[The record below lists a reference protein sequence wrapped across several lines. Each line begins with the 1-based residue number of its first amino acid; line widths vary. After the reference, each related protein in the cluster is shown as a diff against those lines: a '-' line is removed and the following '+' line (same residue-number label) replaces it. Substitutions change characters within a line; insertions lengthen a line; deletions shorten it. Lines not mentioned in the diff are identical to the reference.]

1 MKKAKSFFLNTVLLA
16 STSLFIRTIG
26 VSFTAYL
33 FRKIGSV
40 GIGIYQLI
48 MSVYALAITLATS
61 GIKFTATRLI
71 SEEMGKNRPFGVK
84 KAVRTCLIYSLCF
97 SLLTALLL
105 FVFAEQ
111 IGRGWLNDSRT
122 IPSLK
127 LLSTALPFVAV
138 SAVLNGYFTAARK
151 SAKSAFIQISDQFI
165 MIGVTVTLLTA
176 VLPQGITY
184 SCLALVIGSCISEFA
199 SCFFLFLCWLW
210 DRRKLKQDS
219 HGSLPMTKRML
230 TISLPIAFSAYARS
244 GLSTIQNILIPKG
257 LRRSGASKEGAFTA
271 YGTVHGMVLPT
282 ILYPSALLIALAELL
297 IPELTECQ
305 VNKNTKQI
313 HYIVTRVLKM
323 SLLFSVCIMGILFCF
338 SGELGNSIYQ
348 STEVSFYL
356 KIFAPLVLV
365 MYMDMVVDGMLK
377 GLGEQFRSMK
387 YNVID
392 SFCSVLMV
400 YFLLPALGIRGYVIT
415 VMVSEVLNF
424 SLSLNRLIQI
434 TEIRLHL
441 FNTLLKPIL
450 CVIGTGIFSM
460 LFPTNLI
467 IGILLFIGLY
477 LLLLVLTSCLDKDD
491 LFWIFR
497 LFR

>member
-1 MKKAKSFFLNTVLLA
+1 MKKAKSFFLNTLLLA

-48 MSVYALAITLATS
+48 MSVYSLAITLATS
-61 GIKFTATRLI
+61 GIKFTATRLV
-71 SEEMGKNRPFGVK
+71 SEELGKGNPSGVK
-84 KAVRTCLIYSLCF
+84 KAVRVCVLYSLCF
-97 SLLTALLL
+97 SLVSSALL
-105 FVFAEQ
+105 FFFAEP
-111 IGRGWLNDSRT
+111 IATSWLNDSRT

-127 LLSTALPFVAV
+127 LLSLALPFVAL
-138 SAVLNGYFTAARK
+138 SAVFSGYFTAARSSSK
-151 SAKSAFIQISDQFI
+151 AAVVQIFDQFI

-176 VLPQGITY
+176 VFPEGVEY
-184 SCLALVIGSCISEFA
+184 SCLALVIGSCLSEFA
-199 SCFFLFLCWLW
+199 STFLLFLGWLW
-210 DRRKLKQDS
+210 DKRKLSQKSQ
-219 HGSLPMTKRML
+219 GKTPVIKRML
-230 TISLPIAFSAYARS
+230 RISLPIAFSAYARS

-257 LRRSGASKEGAFTA
+257 LHKSGASKESAFTA

-282 ILYPSALLIALAELL
+282 ILYPSALLVALAELL

-305 VNKNTKQI
+305 VRKNEKQI
-313 HYIVTRVLKM
+313 NYIVTRVLKM
-323 SLLFSVCIMGILFCF
+323 SLLFSICVMGILFCF
-338 SGELGNSIYQ
+338 SSELGQGIYQ
-348 STEVSFYL
+348 SNHVGFYL

-392 SFCSVLMV
+392 SFTSVLMV
-400 YFLLPALGIRGYVIT
+400 YFLLPAMGIKGYIIT

-424 SLSLNRLIQI
+424 SLSLSRLIRI

-441 FNTLLKPIL
+441 FQTLLKPIF
-450 CVIGTGIFSM
+450 CIIGTGLVSS
-460 LFPTNLI
+460 LFPTNLV
-467 IGILLFIGLY
+467 IGILLFIGFY
-477 LLLLVLTSCLDKDD
+477 GLLLFLTSCLNKDD
-491 LFWIFR
+491 LNWFLKLIH
-497 LFR
+497 